1 MSPDHFIGLCG
12 AETRKLFSRLTARL
26 GLVVVAFT
34 AVFTVLFLSWLDGSQ
49 IGFSSVDGQGMV
61 SESTLG
67 GMLDLTG
74 ASTLIHTLWSRNV
87 MFMGRLF
94 IIALTALSVAS
105 EFSARTL
112 REDVLRPV
120 PRWSIPAAKFVALTI
135 WAAVSLVVTVLFS
148 AALALPIQGIGGPWG
163 STILAYLATLAGDMG
178 FIGLTM
184 LVAFATRSVVGS
196 IIVPF
201 IFWLLSSVTGLVVLA
216 ANSILIRVIE
226 FFPDQAAELQIWAD
240 RIATLNLWLPSSGLE
255 LWWTVALGNAWAWQ
269 SVLVL
274 VFIIGSS
281 TLLTVAVF
289 QKQDVP

>member
-1 MSPDHFIGLCG
+1 MSPEHFIGICV

-61 SESTLG
+61 NESTLG

-87 MFMGRLF
+87 MFMGRVF
-94 IIALTALSVAS
+94 IIALAALSVAS
-105 EFSARTL
+105 EFSSRTL

-120 PRWSIPAAKFVALTI
+120 PRWSIPAA
-135 WAAVSLVVTVLFS
+135 LVVTFLFS
-148 AALALPIQGIGGPWG
+148 AALALPIQGFGGPWG
-163 STILAYLATLAGDMG
+163 TTLLAYMATLAGDMG
-178 FIGLTM
+178 FIGITM
-184 LVAFATRSVVGS
+184 LVAFTTRSVVGS

-216 ANSILIRVIE
+216 ANGILIRVIE
-226 FFPDQAAELQIWAD
+226 FFPEQAAELQIWAD
-240 RIATLNLWLPSSGLE
+240 RVATLNLWLPSSGLE
-255 LWWTVALGNAWAWQ
+255 LWWTAALGNSWAWQ

-274 VFIIGSS
+274 ILIIGTS
-281 TLLTVAVF
+281 TAATVAVF
-289 QKQDVP
+289 QHQDVP